1 MRQYDEEQTV
11 ATAIT
16 INTSIT
22 ICKKIYLSFNII
34 VLKEEYK
41 LYNYI
46 L

>member
-22 ICKKIYLSFNII
+22 IRKKIYLSFNII

-41 LYNYI
+41 LYNSI